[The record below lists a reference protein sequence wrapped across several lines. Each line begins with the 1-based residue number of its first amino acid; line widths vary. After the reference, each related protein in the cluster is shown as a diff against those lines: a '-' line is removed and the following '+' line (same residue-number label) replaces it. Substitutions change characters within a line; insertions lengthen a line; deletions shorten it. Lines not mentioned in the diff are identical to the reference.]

1 LAVGAA
7 PSLPGYTFDM
17 AEGVGYQIDL
27 RRALGERVVN
37 LTFEG
42 KPLDPAR
49 KLRLAFNSY
58 RWSGGG
64 SYNMLRHGKVV
75 HKVDEQV
82 RELIIQYVQERQ
94 QVETKVDHNWEIIP
108 DQARQALIQ
117 FATQPRPPA
126 AGAN

>member
-1 LAVGAA
+1 R
-7 PSLPGYTFDM
+7 
-17 AEGVGYQIDL
+17 I
-27 RRALGERVVN
+27 VN

-64 SYNMLRHGKVV
+64 SYNMLRHGKIVYR
-75 HKVDEQV
+75 VDEQV
-82 RELIIQYVQERQ
+82 RELIIQYVQERG
-94 QVETKVDHNWEIIP
+94 QVGTTVDHNWEIIP
-108 DQARQALIQ
+108 GEARQALIQ

-126 AGAN
+126 AGSN